1 MHDIS
6 FFYLANVD
14 IRGCKEEVHEL
25 VCMFYPGI
33 VYLFCNS
40 GVLGLGSKINV
51 EKTALPV

>member
-1 MHDIS
+1 MTLD
-6 FFYLANVD
+6 FYLANVD